1 MGTFGTVWHIMC
13 MLPHFLVRWQQ
24 ELAEELE
31 QNKRQT
37 KSLKKSLVSFSNH
50 SMKHPALIIFLLK
63 GNLKK
68 ALAMTDKPMK
78 VNSECQQFRKS
89 RTGQF
94 AVTTVLSERHWSCGL
109 TKESFENKSIA
120 RYSCKYQ
127 IQAST
132 KWRTQWTSSLCKR
145 WMVSKKML
153 QLTTI
158 TVTAEFGKS

>member
-1 MGTFGTVWHIMC
+1 MC
-13 MLPHFLVRWQQ
+13 MSPHFLVRWQQ

-50 SMKHPALIIFLLK
+50 STKYPALKIFLLQ

-89 RTGQF
+89 RTGQLP
-94 AVTTVLSERHWSCGL
+94 VTLVVLERQRSYG
-109 TKESFENKSIA
+109 TAKKSFENESIA
-120 RYSCKYQ
+120 MGSAQKTFFWELFLNGGGGRDS
-127 IQAST
+127 
-132 KWRTQWTSSLCKR
+132 
-145 WMVSKKML
+145 
-153 QLTTI
+153 
-158 TVTAEFGKS
+158 

>member
-1 MGTFGTVWHIMC
+1 MGTFGTVWHIMLI
-13 MLPHFLVRWQQ
+13 LPHFLVRWQQ

-37 KSLKKSLVSFSNH
+37 KSLKKSLVNFSNH

-94 AVTTVLSERHWSCGL
+94 AVTTVLSERH
-109 TKESFENKSIA
+109 
-120 RYSCKYQ
+120 
-127 IQAST
+127 
-132 KWRTQWTSSLCKR
+132 
-145 WMVSKKML
+145 
-153 QLTTI
+153 
-158 TVTAEFGKS
+158 

>member
-1 MGTFGTVWHIMC
+1 MC
-13 MLPHFLVRWQQ
+13 MLPNFPVRWQQ

-50 SMKHPALIIFLLK
+50 SMKSPALKIFSLQ

-94 AVTTVLSERHWSCGL
+94 PVTTVLSERHWSCGFA
-109 TKESFENKSIA
+109 KESFEKESIA
-120 RYSCKYQ
+120 RSNIVYISIY
-127 IQAST
+127 
-132 KWRTQWTSSLCKR
+132 
-145 WMVSKKML
+145 
-153 QLTTI
+153 
-158 TVTAEFGKS
+158 

>member
-1 MGTFGTVWHIMC
+1 MC
-13 MLPHFLVRWQQ
+13 MLPNFPVRWQQ

-50 SMKHPALIIFLLK
+50 SMKNPALKIFLLQ

-94 AVTTVLSERHWSCGL
+94 PVTTVLSERHWSCGFA
-109 TKESFENKSIA
+109 KESFENESIA
-120 RYSCKYQ
+120 RSNIVYISIY
-127 IQAST
+127 
-132 KWRTQWTSSLCKR
+132 
-145 WMVSKKML
+145 
-153 QLTTI
+153 
-158 TVTAEFGKS
+158 

>member
-1 MGTFGTVWHIMC
+1 MGTFGTVWHIML

-78 VNSECQQFRKS
+78 VNSECQQYRKS
-89 RTGQF
+89 RTGGLKIYLIVLF
-94 AVTTVLSERHWSCGL
+94 ASG
-109 TKESFENKSIA
+109 
-120 RYSCKYQ
+120 
-127 IQAST
+127 
-132 KWRTQWTSSLCKR
+132 
-145 WMVSKKML
+145 
-153 QLTTI
+153 
-158 TVTAEFGKS
+158 